1 MKKFNL
7 RNSVAI
13 VIYIVLVAVSF
24 VSCNKN
30 HKQKTD
36 CSYKFIATAYNGSGW
51 DRTWHSIKCD
61 SINMITIKKAEVFI
75 DGTKMI
81 IEADDRITVNSNC
94 Y

>member
-13 VIYIVLVAVSF
+13 VVYTVLVAVLS
-24 VSCNKN
+24 VSCNEKPE
-30 HKQKTD
+30 QKAN
-36 CSYKFIATAYNGSGW
+36 CSYKFVATAYNGSGW
-51 DRTWHSIKCD
+51 NRSWHSIECD

-81 IEADDRITVNSNC
+81 IEADDRITVHSNC
-94 Y
+94 N